1 MWGSNDQRKKAEEE
15 RKKKDIER
23 QEKAKKAKADRKLK
37 KKADEKK
44 AEEAK
49 KKRDEGREEADKASA
64 AFGEGS
70 EDSSPKQPLPVLR
83 RAGFGGMTVSF
94 SNANPVTSDNLTHGK
109 KYMPPGSSQPGVD
122 NKSGEDSCAHRQ
134 TATATSPQP
143 SFPALKRPF

>member
-70 EDSSPKQPLPVLR
+70 EDSSPKQALPVLR
-83 RAGFGGMTVSF
+83 RAGFGGMTMSF
-94 SNANPVTSDNLTHGK
+94 SSINPVTGEALPKGN
-109 KYMPPGSSQPGVD
+109 KYKPPGSSQPGVD
-122 NKSGEDSCAHRQ
+122 NEGGEDTHPHRQ
-134 TATATSPQP
+134 TVTPPSPQP

>member
-15 RKKKDIER
+15 RKKKENER
-23 QEKAKKAKADRKLK
+23 QEKAKKAKAERKLK

-70 EDSSPKQPLPVLR
+70 EGNSKKQPIPTLR

-94 SNANPVTSDNLTHGK
+94 SNMNPATGDQTTHGK

-122 NKSGEDSCAHRQ
+122 STSGEDSCAHRQ
-134 TATATSPQP
+134 TVTPPSPPP

>member
-15 RKKKDIER
+15 RKKKERER
-23 QEKAKKAKADRKLK
+23 QEQAKKAKAERKLK

-64 AFGEGS
+64 AFGEGPDES
-70 EDSSPKQPLPVLR
+70 AKQEIIPTLR
-83 RAGFGGMTVSF
+83 RAGFGGMSVSF
-94 SNANPVTSDNLTHGK
+94 SSINPVTGEKLAHGS

-122 NKSGEDSCAHRQ
+122 NENGDDSYAHRQ
-134 TATATSPQP
+134 PAAPPTPPP
-143 SFPALKRPF
+143 SLPALKRPF